1 MTEARESN
9 QAVMFADVS
18 DSVGLYESLGDR
30 EALRLV
36 GACLVA
42 MRSVAEQCGGRI
54 VKTIGDELMCAFPDA
69 ASAATAATDMQLAV
83 TEEHAPLTIRIGFDS
98 GPVIEERDDLFG
110 DTVNV
115 AARMAEL
122 AQPGQILAT
131 TRALDTL
138 PNYLG
143 TTARSLSSLSVKGKT
158 QTLDVGEIVWQH
170 SGDLTMAGNWQD
182 SYVEG
187 AVRPGPTLRLRHAS
201 RELFLVDDT
210 KVTLGRGANSDIV
223 ILDLKASR
231 NHAWIELRRD
241 KFVLIDRSSNGTFVA
256 LDDGTELKLKR
267 EEFILSG
274 RGVLGFGHSPKAPG
288 ADSVAFTCE

>member
-42 MRSVAEQCGGRI
+42 MRSVAEQCGGRV

-115 AARMAEL
+115 AARMAQL
-122 AQPGQILAT
+122 AQPGQILASE
-131 TRALDTL
+131 RALDSL
-138 PNYLG
+138 PNYLR
-143 TTARSLSSLSVKGKT
+143 TSARPLSGVTVRGKSNE
-158 QTLDVGEIVWQH
+158 LNVGEIVWQH
-170 SGDLTMAGNWQD
+170 SGDLTMVENWQD
-182 SYVEG
+182 SNTGG
-187 AVRPGPTLRLRHAS
+187 AVPRGPTLRVGRA
-201 RELFLVDDT
+201 RE
-210 KVTLGRGANSDIV
+210 K
-223 ILDLKASR
+223 
-231 NHAWIELRRD
+231 RR
-241 KFVLIDRSSNGTFVA
+241 
-256 LDDGTELKLKR
+256 R
-267 EEFILSG
+267 EAEAHESEPAVFHE
-274 RGVLGFGHSPKAPG
+274 HSAICIK
-288 ADSVAFTCE
+288 